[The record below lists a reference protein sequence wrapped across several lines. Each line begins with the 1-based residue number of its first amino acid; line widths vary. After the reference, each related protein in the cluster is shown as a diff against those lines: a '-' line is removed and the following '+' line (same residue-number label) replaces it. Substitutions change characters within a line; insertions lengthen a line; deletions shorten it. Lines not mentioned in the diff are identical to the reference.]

1 MRAKTESAKF
11 FLFCR
16 MNAIVLTLPGLYNSG
31 PEHWQTW
38 WEKEYGFTRVNQKD
52 WDTPILED
60 WIASIDAAVTKH
72 PLDRVVLVGHSAAC
86 AAIAAWDAKYR
97 RKIKGAL
104 LVAPSDTEA
113 ASYPA
118 GPVGFKPMPVTPLGF
133 PSLVIAS
140 TDDEYVS
147 LDRAQYFAN
156 RWGSEFAFICKAGHI
171 NSASNLGKWPVGF
184 ELLNKLTR

>member
-86 AAIAAWDAKYR
+86 AAIAAWAAKYR